1 MTVLKFLID
10 ENVGQSVINYLTQNN
25 YDVVVATAKGLSSR
39 EDLFLL
45 DYAFRESRIVI
56 TNDKDFGYLVYH
68 QNLPTRGI
76 ILFRF
81 VKEVPSLK
89 IATLEAILSKG
100 AIQILDHFIVASE
113 DKIRSRPIIK

>member
-10 ENVGQSVINYLTQNN
+10 ENVGQSVINYLTQND
-25 YDVVVATAKGLSSR
+25 YDVIVATAKGLRSR

-45 DYAFRESRIVI
+45 DYAFRENRIIV

-68 QNLPTRGI
+68 QKLHTRGI

-89 IATLEAILSKG
+89 IAALEVILSKETN
-100 AIQILDHFIVASE
+100 QILNHFIVASE
-113 DKIRSRPIIK
+113 DKIRSRPI